1 MACYLSHFFNER
13 LKGEADHP
21 LNKSSDSAIDMD
33 ELERNLAAEMKKS
46 AEIEREHEIKTKAI
60 KGRVQTNIISFST
73 FYFSFNRDA

>member
-1 MACYLSHFFNER
+1 
-13 LKGEADHP
+13 
-21 LNKSSDSAIDMD
+21 MD

-60 KGRVQTNIISFST
+60 KGRVQININSFST